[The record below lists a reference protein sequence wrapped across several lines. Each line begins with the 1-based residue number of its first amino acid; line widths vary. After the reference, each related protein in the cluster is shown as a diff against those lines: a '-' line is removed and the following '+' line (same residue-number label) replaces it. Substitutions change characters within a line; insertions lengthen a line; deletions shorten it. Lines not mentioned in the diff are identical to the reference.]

1 MLAASP
7 AGTGA
12 SDMKAI
18 LAIAAC
24 AAGLAIG
31 SGAVAQSYPN
41 RAVVAIVPATAGG
54 PTDTIARIV
63 AERMSAALGANV
75 VIENVGGASGT
86 IGTSR
91 VVRSA
96 PDGYT
101 IGIGGWNHY
110 VVNAGTYPNLPYDFI
125 KDFEPI
131 AQLAS
136 GPQIIL
142 SNKSVPANNLREL
155 VAWMKNR
162 ESVTMATGG
171 VGAPGHISG
180 ISLQNLIGVNFQFV
194 PYRGS
199 APALQ
204 DVVAGHLETIIEQT
218 SAALPQIRSGTVK
231 AYAVTTNTRLDVLP
245 DLPTVDEA
253 GLPGFHVSVWQ
264 GMWAP
269 KGTPKEVIAKLNAAV
284 VVALA
289 DPRVKARYAEIA
301 QEIPPAAQQTVEGFA
316 AYHKAE
322 MEKWVP
328 IVRAANIAPN

>member
-1 MLAASP
+1 
-7 AGTGA
+7 
-12 SDMKAI
+12 MKAI

-24 AAGLAIG
+24 AAALSIS
-31 SGAVAQSYPN
+31 SGAGAQSYPS
-41 RAVVAIVPATAGG
+41 RPVVAIVPASAGG

-63 AERMSAALGANV
+63 AERMSASLGGNV
-75 VIENVGGASGT
+75 VVENVGGASGT

-91 VVRSA
+91 LARAA

-101 IGIGGWNHY
+101 IGIGGWNHF
-110 VVNAGTYPNLPYDFI
+110 VVNAGTYLNLPYDFI
-125 KDFEPI
+125 KDFEPV

-142 SNKSVPANNLREL
+142 SKKALPANNLNEL
-155 VAWMKNR
+155 VAWMKQQP
-162 ESVTMATGG
+162 SVTMATGG

-180 ISLQNLIGVNFQFV
+180 ISLQKQIGVNLQFV

-204 DVVAGHLETIIEQT
+204 DVVAGHLDTIIEQT
-218 SAALPQIRSGTVK
+218 STALSQIRSGTVK
-231 AYAVTTNTRLDVLP
+231 AYAVTANARLALLP

-284 VVALA
+284 VEALA
-289 DPRVKARYAEIA
+289 DPRVKARFGEIA
-301 QEIPPAAQQTVEGFA
+301 QEIPPAAHQTVEGFA

-328 IVRAANIAPN
+328 IVKGANITPN